1 MAYSEGQL
9 NGSADYKVGIDVWY
23 SGVQDWGANTS
34 RFDWNVRIVG
44 TYGSWTNGTCSWSAS
59 IGGVGYSGTFTLPS
73 GWGSPR
79 IVGSGSTWHGHD
91 GRGWRGGFAS
101 DAWMSVP
108 HDRIGSGGS
117 GQAWVDAPRIPKTP
131 MPPSGIALDTPK
143 PSSLRYVFSGN
154 PDDGGR
160 GILEWQAQYATRPD
174 FADAVTIGSN
184 GTSTLAGL
192 KPSTRYYARSRG
204 RNEIGWSGWSN
215 VLDNKTLAALF
226 FMDPS
231 NPGAP
236 PEPVTLYAW
245 NGSGWEMVD
254 LLIDPELDGSFVY
267 PAA

>member
-1 MAYSEGQL
+1 MAYTEGQL
-9 NGSADYKVGIDVWY
+9 NGAQDYRVGLDVWY
-23 SGVQDWGANTS
+23 SGVQSGNQS

-44 TYGSWTNGTCSWSAS
+44 TYGSWTGGTCSWSAS

-91 GRGWRGGFAS
+91 ARGWRGGFAS
-101 DAWMSVP
+101 DAYMSVP
-108 HDRIGSGGS
+108 HSNVGSGGS

-131 MPPSGIALDTPK
+131 LAPSGIALDEPK
-143 PSSLRYVFSGN
+143 TSSLRYRFSGN
-154 PDDGGR
+154 ADDGGTPVR
-160 GILEWQAQYATRPD
+160 EWQAQYADNPSFTG
-174 FADAVTIGSN
+174 AATVSSS
-184 GTSTLAGL
+184 GTSTLGSL

-204 RNEIGWSGWSN
+204 RNDVGWSDWSN

-226 FMDPS
+226 FLDPDS
-231 NPGAP
+231 PGAA

-245 NGSGWEMVD
+245 TGSAYELVD
-254 LLIDPELDGSFVY
+254 LLIDPELDGTFTY